1 MFTATNGIQMAKT
14 LEKSPTNR
22 LRFIARKNLSV
33 TWEAPSVDWSKAP
46 ENGTIIKNV
55 DVSLLRELLVVRKRN
70 LLTSKIG
77 KFTVIV
83 ELKK

>member
-14 LEKSPTNR
+14 LEKTSTNR

-33 TWEAPSVDWSKAP
+33 TWEASRGDSNETPK
-46 ENGTIIKNV
+46 NGAIVKSITVPHFKEVLIA
-55 DVSLLRELLVVRKRN
+55 RKRN

>member
-1 MFTATNGIQMAKT
+1 MFVATNGIQMAET
-14 LEKSPTNR
+14 LKSTPTNR

-33 TWEAPSVDWSKAP
+33 AWEAPSVDWKNAP
-46 ENGTIIKNV
+46 ENGTIVKNL
-55 DVSLLRELLVVRKRN
+55 DVELLREILVARKRN

-77 KFTVIV
+77 KFTIIL